1 MRTVKNRVTPMQ
13 RLMQSAMQWTIGW
26 AIAGVVLGVPAM
38 LGRAIAKTGAL
49 PDNTFSFYGFWI
61 PALGLGAAAGGLGIG
76 VLYTGLMVLTEEW
89 RLQFEQDTPGPKG
102 WLLPPVICGAASG
115 LIPGLLV
122 GGIGGALFFALLA
135 GCTAAGFT
143 WWTMRGR

>member
-1 MRTVKNRVTPMQ
+1 MRTVKNRVTPAQQIM
-13 RLMQSAMQWTIGW
+13 RSAVQWTISWGV
-26 AIAGVVLGVPAM
+26 AGVVLGIPLM
-38 LGRAIAKTGAL
+38 LGKVIAKTGAM
-49 PDNTFSFYGFWI
+49 PDDGVSFYIFWV

-76 VLYTGLMVLTEEW
+76 VLYAALMMGTEEW
-89 RLQFEQDTPGPKG
+89 RLQHEQDTPGPKG

-135 GCTAAGFT
+135 ACTAAALT
-143 WWTMRGR
+143 RIGRRV